1 VPEGGVNPPQP
12 GRGQRFFGGV
22 FAKFLLVVA
31 PVFAALA
38 WAGLSVVAH
47 YDVVGSEERLA
58 ARLGV
63 LAAFWAA
70 YILALPWVGY
80 LVGTAVLLGGMM
92 WFLGYRRW
100 GVMAAVAIGVPL
112 ATFWAF
118 EGLLKVFLPRGV
130 LLP

>member
-1 VPEGGVNPPQP
+1 VND
-12 GRGQRFFGGV
+12 
-22 FAKFLLVVA
+22 
-31 PVFAALA
+31 
-38 WAGLSVVAH
+38 LS
-47 YDVVGSEERLA
+47 LA
-58 ARLGV
+58 AAGRLGV